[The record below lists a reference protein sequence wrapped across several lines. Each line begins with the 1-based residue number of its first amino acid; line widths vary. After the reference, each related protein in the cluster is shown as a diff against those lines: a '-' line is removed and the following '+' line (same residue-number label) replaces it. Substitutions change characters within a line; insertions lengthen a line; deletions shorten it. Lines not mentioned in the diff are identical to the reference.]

1 MEPRESAM
9 MYQSYWESICD
20 AEKLRGTEYAGKLAL
35 EFFRLGIYGERTQ
48 DFDPLGEAIINTYA
62 PLMLNSKRNQDK
74 AVQRRQSKGDKSGG
88 DTPKIDT
95 TIPTSAQE

>member
-1 MEPRESAM
+1 MNPRESAM

-48 DFDPLGEAIINTYA
+48 DFDPLGEAIINVYA
-62 PLMLNSKRNQDK
+62 PLMLNSKKNQDK
-74 AVQRRQSKGDKSGG
+74 AVQRRQSKIDKNSDSVPGT
-88 DTPKIDT
+88 DKIAPNST
-95 TIPTSAQE
+95 QK